1 MFKKVHSM
9 LQAVF
14 RGRGLHMRM
23 QGLASDYKMP
33 KRGLLAHEVY
43 GEVYKQCQTLFKR
56 QAGEI
61 LPRELDPQD
70 NTLAATYNR
79 LVACSTAINTSVRK
93 SVVAVLASLLEL
105 ASLHSPPSPHGTS
118 VNWR

>member
-1 MFKKVHSM
+1 M

-14 RGRGLHMRM
+14 RGRGLHLRM
-23 QGLASDYKMP
+23 HGHASDYKMP

-43 GEVYKQCQTLFKR
+43 AEVYKQCQAMFKR

-70 NTLAATYNR
+70 NTLAATFSR
-79 LVACSTAINTSVRK
+79 LVACSTAPNK
-93 SVVAVLASLLEL
+93 SVWSLL
-105 ASLHSPPSPHGTS
+105 
-118 VNWR
+118 